1 MNSFGKIHQDLQS
14 KRISRDLNDVQAIMN
29 LLKETMINPVEE
41 KSLMSISSGISPT
54 DKIKDST
61 GKAYSVGKEAMEH
74 FINSRLASLAK
85 SIYDP
90 IKKLKFGTFAN
101 MTKTVTVKL
110 SG

>member
-41 KSLMSISSGISPT
+41 KSLTSISSGISPT
-54 DKIKDST
+54 DKIKDSI
-61 GKAYSVGKEAMEH
+61 GKASSVGKEAMEH
-74 FINSRLASLAK
+74 LINSRLVSLAK

-90 IKKLKFGTFAN
+90 IKKLKLGTFAN
-101 MTKTVTVKL
+101 MTKRVTVKL